1 MRGVLSNCRSGLSSL
16 TKTVSKGSHLLH
28 RPVHDTLAVHIR
40 QHTNTHAHC
49 TSMAE
54 QQEEAEDVYV
64 EHQYMCSECHQ
75 LFSTLEDVLIHQQI
89 HTGQEGDGDVGEAMA
104 IQGMSEMGQSQQY
117 QCLECGALLVNPE
130 ELLQHQE
137 MHMREVGMEVEH
149 QELCE
154 VLETEEA
161 GSAAQVSG
169 PVQYQCLDCLALFDS
184 PETWLE
190 HRRTHS
196 RSSTHSN
203 TETTE
208 YVLQPDGTITPLSSM
223 QNYVLSEQQAG
234 EILAQVLAQQ
244 QQQQKK
250 HQSVT
255 KPAAPSRSS
264 LLPPVTPTPGS
275 ATMHLQILTAQALA
289 DNSTAS
295 SQWRSK
301 LPRLLPVVG
310 RSSSTRFGVL
320 ENGVQTLELRLAPSN
335 QDNRLQ
341 QPTEVVVIH
350 PYECSE
356 CSLVFHTPEDF
367 LQHQGEHFL
376 GQDKESGESGVM
388 TGFDEVQGREE
399 SIDKVEDIRIRVAE
413 KKAAVWAKTQHCE
426 LCNRTFTSV
435 NRLAAHKRVH
445 EQGTHECPECGKV
458 FKKATSLQ
466 THMRTHSGVARY
478 LCVDCGNGFTTE
490 MTLIMHRKS
499 HTADPLHKCQFCNK
513 TFTNMTKYLYHR
525 RTHLNRDSS
534 AIPTPVSMVSA
545 PRRASLSALA
555 ILQRSRDKRNSHLDV
570 ANLLAPLTEDEM
582 EKLGENPEEMSE
594 NKVDSDELYKQE
606 EDDNMEVA
614 APLCNA
620 DDPLQVEDKSGLAT
634 NPTPVDD
641 PGVGVTLSSTDTIEA
656 ATAASSN
663 KEPFSCRSC
672 SKNFPSHLQLVHHR
686 HKAHVTERS
695 FMCGICGKSFKKQIH
710 LRNHIR
716 THTGERPFQ
725 CSDCGK
731 TFSSL
736 ANLMRHNLIHSGVR
750 PYRCD
755 VCHRSFSQSS
765 NLRQHSLLHL
775 NTATLCCP
783 DCPATFRWPTK
794 LAAHRYTQHPG
805 APAPFPCPHCEA
817 GFLTRKQLDSHCLG
831 QHPTLV
837 ASSTSVKIGKESEK
851 QAEVGK
857 AQSSELSAPASVETE
872 SGDSTSFI
880 RGGLDCN
887 MCGKKLNSPANLRL
901 HRLSHFALGPGRP
914 RCTSGMRA
922 KAHQCPVCGKLFVS
936 SSGVALHQRVHTGER
951 PFPCQVCGKRFR
963 QNTHLREHLRT
974 HSGERPFCCEVCGKG
989 FIQSMHLAEHR
1000 RTHTGERPH
1009 VCPLCGK
1016 AFKTF
1021 SNLRNHK
1028 KTHIRQQRM
1037 DEEAAA
1043 QAAVETS
1050 SAVALV
1056 GASSVELA
1064 NGQPQLI
1071 QIQASDLQ
1079 QGTPTIMCNE
1089 FGETIAIIETSEG
1102 GALPLEQAL
1111 EIYHTA
1117 LENGLAMDT
1126 VAVDGLQLL

>member
-1 MRGVLSNCRSGLSSL
+1 
-16 TKTVSKGSHLLH
+16 
-28 RPVHDTLAVHIR
+28 
-40 QHTNTHAHC
+40 
-49 TSMAE
+49 MAE
-54 QQEEAEDVYV
+54 QQEEVEGVYV

-75 LFSTLEDVLIHQQI
+75 LFNTLEDVLIHQQI
-89 HTGQEGDGDVGEAMA
+89 HSGPEGDVEAGETMT
-104 IQGMSEMGQSQQY
+104 IHGVHEMGQTQQY
-117 QCLECGALLVNPE
+117 QCLECGALLMNPE

-137 MHMREVGMEVEH
+137 MHMREVGMEVEQ

-154 VLETEEA
+154 VLEAAEA
-161 GSAAQVSG
+161 GTGVEVPG

-184 PETWLE
+184 PDTWLE

-203 TETTE
+203 TETME
-208 YVLQPDGTITPLSSM
+208 YVLQPDGTVTPLNSV

-244 QQQQKK
+244 QQQQLQQQKK
-250 HQSVT
+250 HQPVSKLTVT
-255 KPAAPSRSS
+255 SRTA

-289 DNSTAS
+289 DNSNTPG
-295 SQWRSK
+295 QRRSK
-301 LPRLLPVVG
+301 LPPLLPAVA
-310 RSSSTRFGVL
+310 RSSAAKLGVL
-320 ENGVQTLELRLAPSN
+320 ENGVQRLELRLTSGV
-335 QDNRLQ
+335 QGDTQQQ

-356 CSLVFHTPEDF
+356 CSLLFQTPEDF

-376 GQDKESGESGVM
+376 GQDKESGEPGVM
-388 TGFDEVQGREE
+388 GGFEEGRMREE
-399 SIDKVEDIRIRVAE
+399 TMEKVDDIRVRVAE
-413 KKAAVWAKTQHCE
+413 KRAAVWAKPQQCE
-426 LCNRTFTSV
+426 LCHRTFTSA

-445 EQGTHECPECGKV
+445 EQGTHECPECGKM

-499 HTADPLHKCQFCNK
+499 HTAEPLHKCQFCNK

-525 RTHLNRDSS
+525 RTHLNRDLSS
-534 AIPTPVSMVSA
+534 TSTSVSRVSA
-545 PRRASLSALA
+545 RRRASLSALA
-555 ILQRSRDKRNSHLDV
+555 IVQRAREKNSHT
-570 ANLLAPLTEDEM
+570 AEANINLLAPLTEDEL
-582 EKLGENPEEMSE
+582 EKLGEDSAQDSPGKAREGEMGEQREE
-594 NKVDSDELYKQE
+594 
-606 EDDNMEVA
+606 DNMEVSSQSEANTEDPQQVEITSKVTNSTSLDKTGFRVSPNSTDSTEANPTA
-614 APLCNA
+614 AP
-620 DDPLQVEDKSGLAT
+620 DKGS
-634 NPTPVDD
+634 
-641 PGVGVTLSSTDTIEA
+641 
-656 ATAASSN
+656 
-663 KEPFSCRSC
+663 FSCRSC
-672 SKNFPSHLQLVHHR
+672 SKTFPSQLQLVHHR
-686 HKAHVTERS
+686 RKAHVTERS
-695 FMCGICGKSFKKQIH
+695 FVCGICGKSFKKQIH
-710 LRNHIR
+710 VRNHIR

-765 NLRQHSLLHL
+765 NLRQHSLLHS
-775 NTATLCCP
+775 NTAVLSCP
-783 DCPATFRWPTK
+783 DCPATFHWPTK

-817 GFLTRKQLDSHCLG
+817 GFLKRKQRDSHCLE

-837 ASSTSVKIGKESEK
+837 QAGLGAHVAGERDSQSEGVKDMTSEPSTST
-851 QAEVGK
+851 AE
-857 AQSSELSAPASVETE
+857 ETE
-872 SGDSTSFI
+872 SGDPTSLL

-887 MCGKKLNSPANLRL
+887 ICGKKLNSPANLRL

-914 RCTSGMRA
+914 RCTTGKRP
-922 KAHQCPVCGKLFVS
+922 KAHQCPICGKLFVS

-974 HSGERPFCCEVCGKG
+974 HSGERPFRCETCGKG

-1009 VCPLCGK
+1009 MCPQCGK

-1028 KTHIRQQRM
+1028 KTHARQQRL

-1043 QAAVETS
+1043 QAVMES
-1050 SAVALV
+1050 SAAVAV
-1056 GASSVELA
+1056 VDPSTMELA
-1064 NGQPQLI
+1064 NGQPQVI

-1079 QGTPTIMCNE
+1079 QAQGTPTIMCNE

-1126 VAVDGLQLL
+1126 LDGLQLL

>member
-1 MRGVLSNCRSGLSSL
+1 M
-16 TKTVSKGSHLLH
+16 
-28 RPVHDTLAVHIR
+28 
-40 QHTNTHAHC
+40 
-49 TSMAE
+49 
-54 QQEEAEDVYV
+54 
-64 EHQYMCSECHQ
+64 
-75 LFSTLEDVLIHQQI
+75 
-89 HTGQEGDGDVGEAMA
+89 
-104 IQGMSEMGQSQQY
+104 
-117 QCLECGALLVNPE
+117 
-130 ELLQHQE
+130 
-137 MHMREVGMEVEH
+137 
-149 QELCE
+149 
-154 VLETEEA
+154 
-161 GSAAQVSG
+161 
-169 PVQYQCLDCLALFDS
+169 
-184 PETWLE
+184 
-190 HRRTHS
+190 
-196 RSSTHSN
+196 
-203 TETTE
+203 E
-208 YVLQPDGTITPLSSM
+208 YVLQPDGTVTPLNSM

-244 QQQQKK
+244 QQKK
-250 HQSVT
+250 RQSIS
-255 KPAAPSRSS
+255 KAAASHRSS

-289 DNSTAS
+289 DNSTTPTPR
-295 SQWRSK
+295 RSK
-301 LPRLLPVVG
+301 LPPLLPAVG
-310 RSSSTRFGVL
+310 RGSSAKLGVL
-320 ENGVQTLELRLAPSN
+320 ENGVQRLELRLAPTV
-335 QDNRLQ
+335 QEQQQ

-356 CSLVFHTPEDF
+356 CSLLFQTPEDF

-376 GQDKESGESGVM
+376 AQDKESGESGVM
-388 TGFDEVQGREE
+388 SGFEEARGREE
-399 SIDKVEDIRIRVAE
+399 TAEKVEDIRIRVAE
-413 KKAAVWAKTQHCE
+413 KKEVVWVKPQKCE

-525 RTHLNRDSS
+525 RTHLNRDTSG
-534 AIPTPVSMVSA
+534 TPAAASTVPA

-555 ILQRSRDKRNSHLDV
+555 ILQRAREKRNSHTE
-570 ANLLAPLTEDEM
+570 AQINLLAPLTEEEM
-582 EKLGENPEEMSE
+582 EKLGEEPVQSSQT
-594 NKVDSDELYKQE
+594 KVDRGEVEKQGE
-606 EDDNMEVA
+606 SNKMEVS
-614 APLCNA
+614 APFEGNTG
-620 DDPLQVEDKSGLAT
+620 DPQQVEDATKSGSAT
-634 NPTPVDD
+634 D
-641 PGVGVTLSSTDTIEA
+641 PAPLHGTDAGVMCGSTGSTEA
-656 ATAASSN
+656 ASAASSD
-663 KEPFSCRSC
+663 KGPFSCRSC
-672 SKNFPSHLQLVHHR
+672 SKTFPSQLQLVQHR
-686 HKAHVTERS
+686 RKSHVTERS
-695 FMCGICGKSFKKQIH
+695 FVCGICSKSFKKQIH
-710 LRNHIR
+710 VRNHIR

-736 ANLMRHNLIHSGVR
+736 ANLMRHTLIHSGVR

-765 NLRQHSLLHL
+765 NLRQHSLLHS
-775 NTATLCCP
+775 NAATLCCP

-817 GFLTRKQLDSHCLG
+817 GFLSRRQRDNHCLE

-837 ASSTSVKIGKESEK
+837 
-851 QAEVGK
+851 QAGTGTEVGK
-857 AQSSELSAPASVETE
+857 ETHSQAEPGKDLTSEPSTSTAVETQT
-872 SGDSTSFI
+872 GDSTSLV

-887 MCGKKLNSPANLRL
+887 ICGKKLNSPANLRL

-914 RCTSGMRA
+914 RSTSGKRP

-1028 KTHIRQQRM
+1028 KTHARQQKL

-1043 QAAVETS
+1043 QAAMETS
-1050 SAVALV
+1050 SAVAV
-1056 GASSVELA
+1056 VDTSAVELA

-1071 QIQASDLQ
+1071 QIQTSDLQ
-1079 QGTPTIMCNE
+1079 QTQGTPTIMCNE